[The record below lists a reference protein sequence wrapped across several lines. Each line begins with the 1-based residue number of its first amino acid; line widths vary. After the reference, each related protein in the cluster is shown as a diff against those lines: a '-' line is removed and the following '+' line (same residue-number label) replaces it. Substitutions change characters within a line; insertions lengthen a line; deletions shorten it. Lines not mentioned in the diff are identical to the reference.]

1 MERYIEKEINGEK
14 YLVKNPEWAKEQNKI
29 FEEHR
34 IKSANLPIHV
44 KGLTLD
50 DYVPS
55 GSVIPRKLMV
65 YLSEFENKFKNIH
78 LYFWSHENGTQK
90 TTTAAILGNLLLKE
104 GRSVQFVSMG
114 DLVKYLQSE
123 QFDEDLSPLVEVYKS
138 CDFLII
144 DDCFDKRKA
153 TMYKSGW
160 QISFLDQFLRYRL
173 ETVRLATCFT
183 SNFSIDEIDENAF
196 GVSVKK
202 LVARSVPDPFH
213 FTTLYQERNSFDP
226 NDLWS

>member
-14 YLVKNPEWAKEQNKI
+14 YLVKNPEWTKEQNKI
-29 FEEHR
+29 FEEQR
-34 IKSANLPIHV
+34 IKNANLPIHV
-44 KGLTLD
+44 KGLTLN

-55 GSVIPRKLMV
+55 GNVIPRKLMI
-65 YLSEFENKFKNIH
+65 YLSEFESKFKNIH

-90 TTTAAILGNLLLKE
+90 TTTASIVGNLLLTK
-104 GRSVQFVSMG
+104 GKSVQFVSMG
-114 DLVKYLQSE
+114 DLIKYLQSE
-123 QFDEDLSPLVEVYKS
+123 QFDDNLSPLVDLYKS

-144 DDCFDKRKA
+144 DDAFDKRKA
-153 TMYKSGW
+153 TLYKSGW

-183 SNFSIDEIDENAF
+183 SNFSIDEIDEASF
-196 GVSVKK
+196 GVSIKK
-202 LVARSVPDPFH
+202 LVSRSVPDPFH
-213 FTTLYQERNSFDP
+213 FDTLYQERNNFNP

>member
-1 MERYIEKEINGEK
+1 MERYIEKQIDGET
-14 YLVKNPEWAKEQNKI
+14 YLVKNPEWALEQDKLI
-29 FEEHR
+29 EDYKL
-34 IKSANLPIHV
+34 KSSNIPIHV
-44 KGLTLD
+44 KGLTLKD
-50 DYVPS
+50 FVS
-55 GSVIPRKLMV
+55 ENRTIPRKLNL
-65 YLSEFENKFKNIH
+65 YIDAFDTKFKNVH

-90 TTTAAILGNLLLKE
+90 TTTASIVGNLLLKK
-104 GRSVQFVSMG
+104 GKSVNFVSMG
-114 DLVKYLQSE
+114 DLIKYLQSE
-123 QFDEDLSPLVEVYKS
+123 QFDDSLSSLIETYKS

-183 SNFSIDEIDENAF
+183 SNFSIEEIDEAAF
-196 GVSVKK
+196 GISIKK
-202 LVARSVPDPFH
+202 LIERSIIDPFH
-213 FTTLYQERNSFDP
+213 FETLYSQRNYFNA